1 MNIII
6 AINEKYIEPAKTMLY
21 SLACQQNEELII
33 YLLQS
38 SICEEKLEGLDD
50 FVHRKCHGKLNVICI
65 DKDIFT
71 NVPINKWWTE
81 ETYYRLISFE
91 LLPKDVKRVL
101 WLDADI
107 IVKGNIS
114 ELYRQPFD
122 ENYAVV
128 CAEDT
133 KKNHLRLG
141 LSDEHRYFNAGV
153 MLFNFEAIRRDF
165 TVQDIFDCIE
175 QYREHL
181 DALDQDVLNVL
192 FENRVKYV
200 DASVYNN
207 ETLGFNILNRKKMTE
222 LKDTARI
229 IHFIGSM
236 KPWNYKGANWADRY
250 WWEYEKGRGGRT
262 VPYLKYR
269 LLNASVKLWYY
280 MREGYY
286 IILGQINKVRK

>member
-1 MNIII
+1 MNLII

-21 SLACQQNEELII
+21 SLACQQKEELII

-38 SICEEKLEGLDD
+38 SICKEKLEELDN
-50 FVHRKCHGKLNVICI
+50 FIHRKCHGKLNVICI

-81 ETYYRLISFE
+81 ETYYRLIAFE
-91 LLPKDVKRVL
+91 LLPKDVERVL

-107 IVKGNIS
+107 IVKGNVS

-122 ENYAVV
+122 KNYAVV

-165 TVQDIFDCIE
+165 TVQDVFECIE
-175 QYREHL
+175 QHREHL

-207 ETLGFNILNRKKMTE
+207 ETLGFSILNRKKMTE

-229 IHFIGSM
+229 IHYIGSM

-250 WWEYEKGRGGRT
+250 WWEYEKGRGGRK

-269 LLNASVKLWYY
+269 LLNAPVKLWYY

-286 IILGQINKVRK
+286 FIQGRINKIRK